1 MPRTTY
7 TLRPDQQNVLL
18 DAINFLRVAT
28 PGMRRPYIGPT
39 GSGKSLPMLELQ
51 GHIPGLWIVTPKVE
65 IIRDMLAKLGVA
77 THDMSEA
84 RLLAAGWAER
94 LTTPVRLRNALLNG
108 QMEPPTALC
117 FDELHHHTAETN
129 QQIDWLCGTAP
140 AVGFT
145 ATYFRGTPAGTAALR
160 NAWGDPYTMISY
172 PAAVAAGIISMPS
185 CVILPLVDDDA
196 ITVTGGEFQ
205 VTTAGDA
212 VISRLSAIVDWAAS
226 QTSNRR
232 FDRPTMFATPNTES
246 CLQLTEALEAA
257 GVNAASVT
265 QATTQ
270 SQRYTA
276 FARCLSSNAALV
288 QINVVSEGVDLS
300 IRRLIDLSP
309 DMSPVR
315 WLQKFGRATRPGGES
330 QYVCVAEGT
339 PILTLLGWRAIED
352 VTPEDV
358 VWDGQEW
365 VSHDGVV
372 CKGVEEVVEVAGV
385 ELTPTHRV
393 LSTEG
398 WVEAC
403 LADSTV
409 LQLGMYSTNGRYRL
423 LADCVNADVLVAS
436 SEVSPTPTSSTI
448 DQSDVVPVDTG
459 CSQNLVTPRSGYTQ
473 LPLAYPKVTTSPS
486 KTLGYSSTTSWVSL
500 DGPTDGFGLTHAS
513 GRFVRVYDLV
523 NAGPRHRYQAGA
535 LIVANCTNRNLI
547 RHAYLLEGCL
557 PPATVAEATKAFGG
571 PGTRYAQRVLGLEAL
586 GRLRAS
592 DLPLADGTLGLCY
605 QMSSVEGITV
615 TEYTCLVHP
624 AKAAP
629 LWAKRTRYRATE
641 GTEARYGRWARCN
654 APEGLEG
661 FASIPASP
669 PSPKQQA
676 WWDKAA
682 KRHGLDP
689 AAKVTRKNFA
699 ALPVLSDLRTKL

>member
-1 MPRTTY
+1 
-7 TLRPDQQNVLL
+7 
-18 DAINFLRVAT
+18 
-28 PGMRRPYIGPT
+28 
-39 GSGKSLPMLELQ
+39 MLELQ
-51 GHIPGLWIVTPKVE
+51 GHFPRLWIVTPKVE
-65 IIRDMLAKLGVA
+65 IIRDMLNKLGVCTA
-77 THDMSEA
+77 DMSEA

-94 LTTPVRLRNALLNG
+94 LCTPVRLRNALLAG
-108 QMEPPTALC
+108 QMDPPTALC

-185 CVILPLVDDDA
+185 CVILPLVDDDS

-246 CLQLTEALEAA
+246 CLQLTEALVAA
-257 GVNAASVT
+257 GVNARSVT
-265 QATTQ
+265 QASTQ

-276 FARCLSSNAALV
+276 FYECLGRESALV
-288 QINVVSEGVDLS
+288 QINVVSEGVDLA
-300 IRRLIDLSP
+300 IRRLVDLSP

-330 QYVCVAEGT
+330 VYV
-339 PILTLLGWRAIED
+339 
-352 VTPEDV
+352 
-358 VWDGQEW
+358 
-365 VSHDGVV
+365 
-372 CKGVEEVVEVAGV
+372 
-385 ELTPTHRV
+385 
-393 LSTEG
+393 
-398 WVEAC
+398 
-403 LADSTV
+403 
-409 LQLGMYSTNGRYRL
+409 
-423 LADCVNADVLVAS
+423 
-436 SEVSPTPTSSTI
+436 
-448 DQSDVVPVDTG
+448 
-459 CSQNLVTPRSGYTQ
+459 
-473 LPLAYPKVTTSPS
+473 
-486 KTLGYSSTTSWVSL
+486 
-500 DGPTDGFGLTHAS
+500 
-513 GRFVRVYDLV
+513 
-523 NAGPRHRYQAGA
+523 
-535 LIVANCTNRNLI
+535 CTNRNLI

-557 PPATVAEATKAFGG
+557 PPSTVAEATKAFGG
-571 PGTRYAQRVLGLEAL
+571 PGSRYAQRVLGLEAL

-689 AAKVTRKNFA
+689 TAKVTRKNFA